1 MNQSSTVENFTNQVW
16 KFFASVKLSVVLL
29 LSLAATSI
37 IGTVIPQNAN
47 PMMYMQKY
55 GETLYP
61 IFNALNFFDMYHAWW
76 FQLLLG
82 LLTINIIV
90 CSIDRLSKTWKL
102 IFPKKINF
110 QAGRFRKS
118 QNRVEWSADAPPDQ
132 LKNIYEPY
140 ISRHFRYIT
149 TQKTDDSLLIFG
161 EKGRW
166 TRLGVYAVHFSILL
180 LVIGGLIGSFFGFE
194 GFANIPEGESVQRIS
209 LKNRDQEKQLPFAI
223 RCDDFSISHYDSGM
237 PKEYKSTVAIINDQ
251 KVLRKAEIRVNDPL
265 RHQGISIFQSSYGQ
279 IPGDKFTIVFTD
291 PDSGMAYEKP
301 AAVGSHIEMPANKG
315 TLVIE
320 DFRSNFNFRGH
331 NIGDSFICRVISEDT
346 ETGADA
352 GNFFVVPVSYPRFDR
367 MRGGDFV
374 ISVTDVDF
382 GYYTG
387 LQITRDPGVPVVY
400 AGFILIIIGCY
411 ITFFMQHKQVCV
423 EITGQNVGAEVM
435 AACISGK
442 NRPGMKAATRR
453 LAEQL
458 QNTQNTNKRS

>member
-1 MNQSSTVENFTNQVW
+1 MNQSSIVENLTNRVW

-47 PMMYMQKY
+47 PRMYMQKY

-61 IFNALNFFDMYHAWW
+61 IFDALNFFDMYHAWW

-90 CSIDRLSKTWKL
+90 CSINRLSKTWKL

-118 QNRVEWSADAPPDQ
+118 QNRVEWSADASPDQ
-132 LKNIYEPY
+132 LKHIYESY

-166 TRLGVYAVHFSILL
+166 TRLGVYAVHSSILL

-194 GFANIPEGESVQRIS
+194 GFANIPEGESVQQIS

-251 KVLRKAEIRVNDPL
+251 KVVRKAEIRVNDPL

-291 PDSGMAYEKP
+291 PDSGMEHEKP
-301 AAVGSHIEMPANKG
+301 AAVGAQIEMPANKG

-331 NIGDSFICRVISEDT
+331 NIGDSFICRVIPEDT
-346 ETGADA
+346 ETGADS

-374 ISVTDVDF
+374 ISVKDVDF

-411 ITFFMQHKQVCV
+411 ITFFMLHKQVCV
-423 EITGQNVGAEVM
+423 EITGQNGGTNVM
-435 AACISGK
+435 AACVSGK

-458 QNTQNTNKRS
+458 QNMQNTNKRA